1 MLQINVAELHD
12 SIKGPFML
20 VIMNLQRKQCKLLYT
35 FLGKPLKAGDQEK
48 RKQWFGLI
56 QDN

>member
-1 MLQINVAELHD
+1 
-12 SIKGPFML
+12 ML

>member
-1 MLQINVAELHD
+1 MLQINVAELQD
-12 SIKGPFML
+12 NIIGPFRL
-20 VIMNLQRKQCKLLYT
+20 VIMNLQRKKCKLLYT
-35 FLGKPLKAGDQEK
+35 FLGKPLKAGGQEK

>member
-1 MLQINVAELHD
+1 
-12 SIKGPFML
+12 ML
-20 VIMNLQRKQCKLLYT
+20 VIINLQRKQCKLLYT
-35 FLGKPLKAGDQEK
+35 FLGKSLKAGDQEK